1 MPVNLLNMY
10 YEVAERAGRLA
21 DDLDPAGRALVDSPA
36 YVKEALNT
44 GIDGFIATAEPVALQ
59 GLLGV
64 VTLTGAEVTASGVT
78 EYPWPAG
85 AADFRVGDKGVTAVG
100 VAGNLYPTLHQAKL
114 PLEQIERLM
123 VGLREHAAN
132 KIFTGDDYFQVVV
145 DYYNGRIYTVG
156 SAGLAFRARIIT
168 RPAHQP
174 LTAVPPSAGVELQ
187 IGEQYRNMIVNM
199 SVQALLSKVMAAS
212 QEEA

>member
-1 MPVNLLNMY
+1 MPVNLLDMY

-36 YVKEALNT
+36 YIKEAMNA
-44 GIDGFIATAEPVALQ
+44 GIDAFIRAAEPVALQ

-64 VTLTGAEVTASGVT
+64 VALTGAEVTGSGVT
-78 EYPWPAG
+78 EYPWPDG
-85 AADFRVGDKGVTAVG
+85 AAEFRVGDKGMTAVG
-100 VAGNLYPTLHQAKL
+100 VAGNLYPTLHQAKM
-114 PLEQIERLM
+114 PVEQIERLIT
-123 VGLREHAAN
+123 GLREHGGN
-132 KIFTGDDYFQVVV
+132 TIFTGDDYFQVVV
-145 DYYNGRIYTVG
+145 DYYNGRIYTIG
-156 SAGLAFRARIIT
+156 YSGQAFQARIIA

-174 LTAVPPSAGVELQ
+174 LSAVPPAAGVELQ

-199 SVQALLSKVMAAS
+199 SVQALLSKVMAGQ